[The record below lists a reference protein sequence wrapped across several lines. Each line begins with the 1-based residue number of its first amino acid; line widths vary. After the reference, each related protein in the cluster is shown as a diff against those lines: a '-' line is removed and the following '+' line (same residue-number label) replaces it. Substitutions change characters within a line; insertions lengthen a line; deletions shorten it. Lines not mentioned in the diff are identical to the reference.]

1 MVIPAVVMA
10 VLTKSLRFRESVV
23 LSAAA
28 AAAAAVEPWELVAVS
43 EGDDLARGVMALVA
57 PVSRS
62 RMLVELIDGCDDGCG
77 YRAGYWLLM

>member
-23 LSAAA
+23 LSA
-28 AAAAAVEPWELVAVS
+28 VESSELVAVS
-43 EGDDLARGVMALVA
+43 ESDDLARGVMAIVD

-62 RMLVELIDGCDDGCG
+62 RMLVEPIDGCDDGCG
-77 YRAGYWLLM
+77 YRSGYWLLM

>member
-1 MVIPAVVMA
+1 MA

-23 LSAAA
+23 LSA

>member
-23 LSAAA
+23 LS
-28 AAAAAVEPWELVAVS
+28 AAAVEPWELVAVS